1 MLLKIVKVLCVG
13 NWNAM
18 QHKVVF
24 FFFWGGGDRC
34 SKLQAADCADYFHA
48 CLAPGRL
55 S

>member
-1 MLLKIVKVLCVG
+1 MKIKEKIKENV
-13 NWNAM
+13 N
-18 QHKVVF
+18 F
-24 FFFWGGGDRC
+24 FLGGGGGDRC